1 MGHLREADFK
11 VLGLVKLGGVKLDV
25 AKFEPAVWFIFLIK
39 LKLTRFKNSSKIVLN
54 F

>member
-11 VLGLVKLGGVKLDV
+11 VLRLDKLGGVKLDV
-25 AKFEPAVWFIFLIK
+25 AKFEPAVWFIFLTK
-39 LKLTRFKNSSKIVLN
+39 LKLTRFKKKFKTVLN